1 MNYPLISEY
10 IESIKQSEDNFNVLS
25 TLRPVYDEAGEIVM
39 SSGNFA
45 VVFKMKDESSGKL
58 YAVKCFLKEQEGR
71 DIAYQQITDELE
83 YASSNYLCSIK
94 YFQKELF
101 VDSTV
106 SSDTEFPVLL
116 MDWVEGVTLDK
127 YVHQHI
133 SDKYALQFIT
143 YQFCKMAAW
152 LMSRP
157 FAHGDL
163 KPDNILVSEDG
174 ALVLVDYDGMYVP
187 AMQGQKAR
195 ELGSPDYRH
204 PLRTEDC
211 FNEHI
216 DDFPLVLIGMSLKAI
231 ALDTSLLQNNARSD
245 SLLFSE
251 SDFQDIGKCLMMKSL
266 CALLNDAE
274 FSKLYAL
281 FILAHSQQELSAVS
295 FRLFLLNKVEKP
307 IEEVLSTEATEE
319 DFKYAIEDKYGVKY
333 SRDGKKLLKAS
344 FSFRDKEYVVY
355 VVREGTEVI
364 CDGALQSTGIRS
376 VKLPSTIISIGSLAF
391 ANNHFLDSCN
401 IPASVKYIAHN
412 NPWRG
417 CFHIMNMD
425 IQSKNFIIKDGI
437 LYSSDFRIVYGAIY
451 WKSVFN
457 IDNRSKKI
465 CANAFWSDVFNN
477 NKLKSIGLS
486 NIEYIGTEAFRWC
499 ESLQDITIPNSVTKI
514 GNGAFCL
521 CKSLQSI
528 TIPNSVTSIGDG
540 AFSGCNICFFICN
553 STYFQNDDVCLFNK
567 DKTAIISR
575 IKDCVNYII
584 PNSVTSIGDGA
595 FGSCKS
601 LQNITIPNSVTKI
614 GDKAFSSCDSLQ
626 SVTIPNSV
634 TSIGDEAFRWC
645 NFLQSVTI
653 PNSVTKIG
661 DRAFERCDYLQS
673 VTIPNSVKSIG
684 NRAFC
689 LCKSL
694 QSVTIPNSVTSIGN
708 EAFSSCKSLQSITI
722 PNSVTSIGN
731 HAFSGCNICYFI
743 CNSTYFQNDD
753 VCLFNKD
760 KTAIVSR
767 IKDCVNYIIPNSVT
781 SIGDEAFSGC
791 DSLQSVTIPNSV
803 TSIGN
808 RAFGGCDSLQS
819 ITIPNSVTK
828 IGNGTFYSCDSLQ
841 SVTIPN
847 SVTSIG
853 DEAFYSCDSLQ
864 SVTIPNSVTSIG
876 DEAFYSCKSLQS
888 VTIPN
893 SVTKIGDYAFS
904 SCESLQSITIS
915 NSVTSI
921 GNRAFDGCKSLQ
933 NITIPNSVTSI
944 GDCVFKRCESL
955 QSITIPNSVTKIG
968 DGAFSCCES
977 LQSVTIP
984 NSVTSIGDC
993 AFRSCKSLQS
1003 ITIPNSVTKIG
1014 DGAFRWCRHLDKP
1027 SRLRLKE
1034 LNYTQY

>member
-10 IESIKQSEDNFNVLS
+10 IEAIKNAEDNFNVLI

-58 YAVKCFLKEQEGR
+58 YAVKCFLREQEGR

-83 YASSNYLCSIK
+83 YVSSNYLCSIK

-133 SDKYALQFIT
+133 SDKYALQLIT

-152 LMSRP
+152 LMSQP

-163 KPDNILVSEDG
+163 KPDNILVTEDG

-195 ELGSPDYRH
+195 EMGSPDYRH

-216 DDFPLVLIGMSLKAI
+216 DDFPLALIGMSLKAI

-251 SDFQDIGKCLMMKSL
+251 SDFQDIGECLMMKSL

-281 FILAHSQQELSAVS
+281 FLLAHSQQELSAVS

-307 IEEVLSTEATEE
+307 MIEVFCTEATEE
-319 DFKYAIEDKYGVKY
+319 DLKDAIKDEYGVKY

-344 FSFRDKEYVVY
+344 SSSLHEKDY

-376 VKLPSTIISIGSLAF
+376 VKLPSTIISIGSCAF
-391 ANNHFLDSCN
+391 ANTYDLVSCN

-412 NPWRG
+412 NPWGG

-465 CANAFWSDVFNN
+465 CANAFWSNFRDK

-486 NIEYIGTEAFRWC
+486 NIEYIGKAAFSGCKSLQSICIPNSVKSIGDEAFRWC
-499 ESLQDITIPNSVTKI
+499 KSLQSVTIPNSVTSIGDEAFSSCESLQSVTIPNSVTSIGDKAFSLCKFLQSITIPNSVTSI
-514 GNGAFCL
+514 GNEAFSLCISL
-521 CKSLQSI
+521 QSITIPSSVTSIGNEAFRGCKSLQSVTIPSSVTSIGDKAFRSCKSLQSI

-567 DKTAIISR
+567 DKTAI
-575 IKDCVNYII
+575 
-584 PNSVTSIGDGA
+584 
-595 FGSCKS
+595 
-601 LQNITIPNSVTKI
+601 
-614 GDKAFSSCDSLQ
+614 
-626 SVTIPNSV
+626 
-634 TSIGDEAFRWC
+634 
-645 NFLQSVTI
+645 
-653 PNSVTKIG
+653 
-661 DRAFERCDYLQS
+661 
-673 VTIPNSVKSIG
+673 
-684 NRAFC
+684 
-689 LCKSL
+689 
-694 QSVTIPNSVTSIGN
+694 
-708 EAFSSCKSLQSITI
+708 
-722 PNSVTSIGN
+722 
-731 HAFSGCNICYFI
+731 
-743 CNSTYFQNDD
+743 
-753 VCLFNKD
+753 
-760 KTAIVSR
+760 VSR
-767 IKDCVNYIIPNSVT
+767 IKDCVNYI
-781 SIGDEAFSGC
+781 
-791 DSLQSVTIPNSV
+791 
-803 TSIGN
+803 
-808 RAFGGCDSLQS
+808 
-819 ITIPNSVTK
+819 
-828 IGNGTFYSCDSLQ
+828 
-841 SVTIPN
+841 
-847 SVTSIG
+847 
-853 DEAFYSCDSLQ
+853 
-864 SVTIPNSVTSIG
+864 
-876 DEAFYSCKSLQS
+876 
-888 VTIPN
+888 IPN

-904 SCESLQSITIS
+904 SCESLQSVTIP
-915 NSVTSI
+915 NSVKSI
-921 GNRAFDGCKSLQ
+921 GNNAFDWCKSLQ
-933 NITIPNSVTSI
+933 SVTIPNSVTSI
-944 GDCVFKRCESL
+944 GDEAFSWCESL
-955 QSITIPNSVTKIG
+955 QSITIPNSVTSIG
-968 DGAFSCCES
+968 DGAFSDCTSLQSVTIPHSVTSIGDRAFISCKSLQNVTIPNSVTSIGYCAFSWCESLQSVTIPNSVTKIGDYAFRGCKSLQSVTIPSSVTSIGNKAFSGCES

-984 NSVTSIGDC
+984 NSVTSIGDG
-993 AFRSCKSLQS
+993 AFNSCKSLQS
-1003 ITIPNSVTKIG
+1003 ITIPSSVTSIGNEAFRGCKSLQSVTIPSSVTSIGNEAFGGCESLQSVTIPNSVTSIG
-1014 DGAFRWCRHLDKP
+1014 NRAFSDCTSLQSVTIPNSVTSIGYEAFSRCTHLDEP

-1034 LNYTQY
+1034 LNGRFNRFNWF

>member
-1 MNYPLISEY
+1 MKYPLISEY
-10 IESIKQSEDNFNVLS
+10 IESIKHSEDNFNVLS

-58 YAVKCFLKEQEGR
+58 YAVKCFLREQEGR

-94 YFQKELF
+94 YLQKELF

-133 SDKYALQFIT
+133 SDKYALQLIT
-143 YQFCKMAAW
+143 YQFCRMAAW
-152 LMSRP
+152 LMSQP

-163 KPDNILVSEDG
+163 KPDNILVTEDG

-216 DDFPLVLIGMSLKAI
+216 DDFPLALIGMSLKAI
-231 ALDTSLLQNNARSD
+231 ALDTSLLQNNAKTD

-251 SDFQDIGKCLMMKSL
+251 SDFHNIGECLMMKSL

-281 FILAHSQQELSAVS
+281 FLLAHSQQELSAVS

-319 DFKYAIEDKYGVKY
+319 DFKDAIKDEYGVKY
-333 SRDGKKLLKAS
+333 SRDGKKLLRAS
-344 FSFRDKEYVVY
+344 HSLWEEEY

-376 VKLPSTIISIGSLAF
+376 VKLPSTIISIGSEAF
-391 ANNHFLDSCN
+391 ASNTFLDSCN
-401 IPASVKYIAHN
+401 IPASVKYIAHS
-412 NPWRG
+412 NPWRE

-465 CANAFWSDVFNN
+465 CANAFLSNRFNK

-486 NIEYIGTEAFRWC
+486 NIEYIGIA
-499 ESLQDITIPNSVTKI
+499 
-514 GNGAFCL
+514 
-521 CKSLQSI
+521 
-528 TIPNSVTSIGDG
+528 
-540 AFSGCNICFFICN
+540 AFSGC
-553 STYFQNDDVCLFNK
+553 
-567 DKTAIISR
+567 
-575 IKDCVNYII
+575 
-584 PNSVTSIGDGA
+584 G
-595 FGSCKS
+595 
-601 LQNITIPNSVTKI
+601 
-614 GDKAFSSCDSLQ
+614 SLQ

-634 TSIGDEAFRWC
+634 TSIGD
-645 NFLQSVTI
+645 
-653 PNSVTKIG
+653 
-661 DRAFERCDYLQS
+661 RAFS
-673 VTIPNSVKSIG
+673 S
-684 NRAFC
+684 
-689 LCKSL
+689 CKSL
-694 QSVTIPNSVTSIGN
+694 QSVTIPNSVTSIGDRVFIRCKSLQSVTIPN
-708 EAFSSCKSLQSITI
+708 SVTSIGDRAFYLCESLQSVTIPNSVTSIGYEASSSCTSHQSVTIPNSVTSIGYEAFSSCKSLQSVTIPNSVTSIGYSAFSGCRFLQSVTIPNSVTSIGDYAFSSCVSLQSITI
-722 PNSVTSIGN
+722 PNSVTKIGDGAFCGCESLQSVTIPNSVTNIGN
-731 HAFSGCNICYFI
+731 NAFSGCNICFFI

-781 SIGDEAFSGC
+781 KIGDEAFS
-791 DSLQSVTIPNSV
+791 
-803 TSIGN
+803 
-808 RAFGGCDSLQS
+808 
-819 ITIPNSVTK
+819 
-828 IGNGTFYSCDSLQ
+828 SCKSLQ

-853 DEAFYSCDSLQ
+853 DKAFSSC
-864 SVTIPNSVTSIG
+864 I
-876 DEAFYSCKSLQS
+876 SLQS

-893 SVTKIGDYAFS
+893 SVTKIGDEAFGW
-904 SCESLQSITIS
+904 CKSLQSVTIS
-915 NSVTSI
+915 NSVKSI
-921 GNRAFDGCKSLQ
+921 GNKTFWW
-933 NITIPNSVTSI
+933 
-944 GDCVFKRCESL
+944 
-955 QSITIPNSVTKIG
+955 
-968 DGAFSCCES
+968 CES

-984 NSVTSIGDC
+984 NSVTSIGDD
-993 AFRSCKSLQS
+993 AFISCLSLQS

-1014 DGAFRWCRHLDKP
+1014 DYAFCGCKSLQSVTIPNSVTSIGDLAFWECTHLDEP

-1034 LNYTQY
+1034 LNYTKI

>member
-10 IESIKQSEDNFNVLS
+10 IEAIKNAEDNFNVLI

-58 YAVKCFLKEQEGR
+58 YAVKCFLKEQEER
-71 DIAYQQITDELE
+71 DVAYQQITDELE
-83 YASSNYLCSIK
+83 YVSSNYLCSIN

-106 SSDTEFPVLL
+106 SSDTEFPVLV

-133 SDKYALQFIT
+133 SDKYALQLIT

-152 LMSRP
+152 LMSQP

-163 KPDNILVSEDG
+163 KPDNILVTEDG
-174 ALVLVDYDGMYVP
+174 DLVLVDYDGMFVP

-216 DDFPLVLIGMSLKAI
+216 DDFPLALIGMSLKAI

-251 SDFQDIGKCLMMKSL
+251 SDFQDIGECLMMKSL

-281 FILAHSQQELSAVS
+281 FLLAHSQQELSAVS

-319 DFKYAIEDKYGVKY
+319 DFKYAIEDEYGVKY

-344 FSFRDKEYVVY
+344 SSLREKEY

-364 CDGALQSTGIRS
+364 CDRALRGTGIRS
-376 VKLPSTIISIGSLAF
+376 VKLPSTIISIGSVAF
-391 ANNHFLDSCN
+391 AHNELLVSCN

-465 CANAFWSDVFNN
+465 YAYAFWSDFFNK

-486 NIEYIGTEAFRWC
+486 NIEYIGKEAFR
-499 ESLQDITIPNSVTKI
+499 
-514 GNGAFCL
+514 G
-521 CKSLQSI
+521 
-528 TIPNSVTSIGDG
+528 
-540 AFSGCNICFFICN
+540 
-553 STYFQNDDVCLFNK
+553 
-567 DKTAIISR
+567 
-575 IKDCVNYII
+575 
-584 PNSVTSIGDGA
+584 
-595 FGSCKS
+595 
-601 LQNITIPNSVTKI
+601 
-614 GDKAFSSCDSLQ
+614 CDSLQ

-634 TSIGDEAFRWC
+634 TSIGD
-645 NFLQSVTI
+645 
-653 PNSVTKIG
+653 
-661 DRAFERCDYLQS
+661 RAFY
-673 VTIPNSVKSIG
+673 
-684 NRAFC
+684 

-694 QSVTIPNSVTSIGN
+694 QSVTIQNSVTN
-708 EAFSSCKSLQSITI
+708 
-722 PNSVTSIGN
+722 
-731 HAFSGCNICYFI
+731 
-743 CNSTYFQNDD
+743 
-753 VCLFNKD
+753 
-760 KTAIVSR
+760 
-767 IKDCVNYIIPNSVT
+767 
-781 SIGDEAFSGC
+781 IGDDAFANC
-791 DSLQSVTIPNSV
+791 T
-803 TSIGN
+803 
-808 RAFGGCDSLQS
+808 
-819 ITIPNSVTK
+819 
-828 IGNGTFYSCDSLQ
+828 
-841 SVTIPN
+841 
-847 SVTSIG
+847 
-853 DEAFYSCDSLQ
+853 
-864 SVTIPNSVTSIG
+864 
-876 DEAFYSCKSLQS
+876 
-888 VTIPN
+888 
-893 SVTKIGDYAFS
+893 
-904 SCESLQSITIS
+904 
-915 NSVTSI
+915 
-921 GNRAFDGCKSLQ
+921 
-933 NITIPNSVTSI
+933 
-944 GDCVFKRCESL
+944 
-955 QSITIPNSVTKIG
+955 
-968 DGAFSCCES
+968 
-977 LQSVTIP
+977 
-984 NSVTSIGDC
+984 
-993 AFRSCKSLQS
+993 
-1003 ITIPNSVTKIG
+1003 
-1014 DGAFRWCRHLDKP
+1014 HLDEP

-1034 LNYTQY
+1034 LNVLLSGKTFNLCLPKLANWPM

>member
-10 IESIKQSEDNFNVLS
+10 IESIKNSEDNFNVLS

-58 YAVKCFLKEQEGR
+58 YAVKCFLREQEGR

-83 YASSNYLCSIK
+83 YVASNYLCSIK
-94 YFQKELF
+94 YLQKELF

-133 SDKYALQFIT
+133 SDKYALQLIT

-152 LMSRP
+152 LMSQP

-163 KPDNILVSEDG
+163 KPDNILVTEDG
-174 ALVLVDYDGMYVP
+174 TLVLVDYDGMYVP

-216 DDFPLVLIGMSLKAI
+216 DDFPLALIGMSLKAI
-231 ALDTSLLQNNARSD
+231 ALDTSLLQNNAKSD

-251 SDFQDIGKCLMMKSL
+251 SDFQDIGDCLMMKSL
-266 CALLNDAE
+266 CAHLNDAE

-319 DFKYAIEDKYGVKY
+319 DLKYAIEDEYGVKY
-333 SRDGKKLLKAS
+333 SRDGKKLLNAS
-344 FSFRDKEYVVY
+344 SYSSLCEIEY

-364 CDGALQSTGIRS
+364 CDGALQSTRIRS
-376 VKLPSTIISIGSLAF
+376 VKLPSTIISIGSVAF
-391 ANNHFLDSCN
+391 ANNGNLVSCN
-401 IPASVKYIAHN
+401 IPACVKYIAHN
-412 NPWRG
+412 NPWGG
-417 CFHIMNMD
+417 CDIKNMD

-451 WKSVFN
+451 WKSEFN

-465 CANAFWSDVFNN
+465 CANAFSGCKSLQSVTIPNSVT
-477 NKLKSIGLS
+477 SIGNRAFSGCKSLQS
-486 NIEYIGTEAFRWC
+486 VTIPNSVTSIGDEAFSGC
-499 ESLQDITIPNSVTKI
+499 KSLQSVTIPNSVTKI
-514 GNGAFCL
+514 GDGVFCWCDSLQSITIPNSVTSIGDNAFYL
-521 CKSLQSI
+521 CDSLQSI

-540 AFSGCNICFFICN
+540 AF
-553 STYFQNDDVCLFNK
+553 YL
-567 DKTAIISR
+567 
-575 IKDCVNYII
+575 CV
-584 PNSVTSIGDGA
+584 
-595 FGSCKS
+595 S
-601 LQNITIPNSVTKI
+601 LQSVTIPNSVTKI
-614 GDKAFSSCDSLQ
+614 GDNAFDWCKSLQSVTIPNSVTSIGDNAFNSCDSLQ

-634 TSIGDEAFRWC
+634 TSIGDNAFSGCKSLQSITIPNSVTSIGDEAFSDC
-645 NFLQSVTI
+645 KSLQSVTI

-661 DRAFERCDYLQS
+661 DDAFAQCDSLQS
-673 VTIPNSVKSIG
+673 VTIPNSVTSIG
-684 NRAFC
+684 DGAFC

-694 QSVTIPNSVTSIGN
+694 QSVTIPNSVTSIGDG
-708 EAFSSCKSLQSITI
+708 AFNSCT
-722 PNSVTSIGN
+722 
-731 HAFSGCNICYFI
+731 
-743 CNSTYFQNDD
+743 
-753 VCLFNKD
+753 
-760 KTAIVSR
+760 
-767 IKDCVNYIIPNSVT
+767 
-781 SIGDEAFSGC
+781 
-791 DSLQSVTIPNSV
+791 SLQSVTIPNSV

-808 RAFGGCDSLQS
+808 SAFNGC
-819 ITIPNSVTK
+819 K
-828 IGNGTFYSCDSLQ
+828 SLQ

-853 DEAFYSCDSLQ
+853 DYAFYLCVSLQ

-876 DEAFYSCKSLQS
+876 DYAFSSCTSLQSITIPNSVTSIGYKAFSWCESLQS

-893 SVTKIGDYAFS
+893 SVTKIGDSAFAN
-904 SCESLQSITIS
+904 CT
-915 NSVTSI
+915 
-921 GNRAFDGCKSLQ
+921 
-933 NITIPNSVTSI
+933 
-944 GDCVFKRCESL
+944 
-955 QSITIPNSVTKIG
+955 
-968 DGAFSCCES
+968 
-977 LQSVTIP
+977 
-984 NSVTSIGDC
+984 
-993 AFRSCKSLQS
+993 
-1003 ITIPNSVTKIG
+1003 
-1014 DGAFRWCRHLDKP
+1014 HLDEP

-1034 LNYTQY
+1034 LNYTQIYD

>member
-1 MNYPLISEY
+1 MKYPLISEY
-10 IESIKQSEDNFNVLS
+10 IESIKHSEDNFNVLS

-58 YAVKCFLKEQEGR
+58 YAVKCFLREQEGR

-83 YASSNYLCSIK
+83 YVASNYLCSIK
-94 YFQKELF
+94 YLQKELF

-133 SDKYALQFIT
+133 SDKYALQLIT

-152 LMSRP
+152 LMSQP

-163 KPDNILVSEDG
+163 KPDNILVTEDG
-174 ALVLVDYDGMYVP
+174 TLVLVDYDGMYVP

-216 DDFPLVLIGMSLKAI
+216 DDFPLALIGMSLKAI
-231 ALDTSLLQNNARSD
+231 ALDTSLLQNNAKTD

-251 SDFQDIGKCLMMKSL
+251 SDFKDIGECLMMKSL

-281 FILAHSQQELSAVS
+281 FLLAHSQQELSAVS

-319 DFKYAIEDKYGVKY
+319 DFKYAIEVDYGVKY

-344 FSFRDKEYVVY
+344 SSFWAKKYKEY
-355 VVREGTEVI
+355 VVREGTEII
-364 CDGALQSTGIRS
+364 CDGALKLAGIRS
-376 VKLPSTIISIGSLAF
+376 VKLPSTIISIGSEAF
-391 ANNHFLDSCN
+391 ADNDLVSCN

-417 CFHIMNMD
+417 CYHIMNMD

-465 CANAFWSDVFNN
+465 CANAFWSNIINKD
-477 NKLKSIGLS
+477 KLKSIGLS
-486 NIEYIGTEAFRWC
+486 NIEYIGNEAFSGC
-499 ESLQDITIPNSVTKI
+499 ASLQSVTIPNSVTSI
-514 GNGAFCL
+514 GDKAFEQCYSL
-521 CKSLQSI
+521 QSVTIPNSVTSIGDHAFEQCYSLQSI
-528 TIPNSVTSIGDG
+528 TIPNSVTSIGDY
-540 AFSGCNICFFICN
+540 AFEQC
-553 STYFQNDDVCLFNK
+553 Y
-567 DKTAIISR
+567 
-575 IKDCVNYII
+575 
-584 PNSVTSIGDGA
+584 
-595 FGSCKS
+595 
-601 LQNITIPNSVTKI
+601 
-614 GDKAFSSCDSLQ
+614 SLQ

-634 TSIGDEAFRWC
+634 TSIGDHAFGWC
-645 NFLQSVTI
+645 KSLQSVTIPNSVTKIGNGVFSSCESLQSVTI

-661 DRAFERCDYLQS
+661 DYAFGWCNSLQS
-673 VTIPNSVKSIG
+673 ITIPSSVTKIG
-684 NRAFC
+684 DYAFYRC
-689 LCKSL
+689 NSL
-694 QSVTIPNSVTSIGN
+694 QSVTIPN
-708 EAFSSCKSLQSITI
+708 TI
-722 PNSVTSIGN
+722 
-731 HAFSGCNICYFI
+731 
-743 CNSTYFQNDD
+743 
-753 VCLFNKD
+753 
-760 KTAIVSR
+760 
-767 IKDCVNYIIPNSVT
+767 T
-781 SIGDEAFSGC
+781 SIGDHAFEQC
-791 DSLQSVTIPNSV
+791 Y
-803 TSIGN
+803 
-808 RAFGGCDSLQS
+808 SLQS

-828 IGNGTFYSCDSLQ
+828 IGNGVFR
-841 SVTIPN
+841 
-847 SVTSIG
+847 
-853 DEAFYSCDSLQ
+853 E
-864 SVTIPNSVTSIG
+864 
-876 DEAFYSCKSLQS
+876 CKSLQS

-893 SVTKIGDYAFS
+893 SVTKIGDYAF
-904 SCESLQSITIS
+904 
-915 NSVTSI
+915 
-921 GNRAFDGCKSLQ
+921 GY
-933 NITIPNSVTSI
+933 
-944 GDCVFKRCESL
+944 
-955 QSITIPNSVTKIG
+955 
-968 DGAFSCCES
+968 CES

-984 NSVTSIGDC
+984 NSVTKIGNC
-993 AFRSCKSLQS
+993 AFW
-1003 ITIPNSVTKIG
+1003 N
-1014 DGAFRWCRHLDKP
+1014 CRHLDEP

-1034 LNYTQY
+1034 LNYT

>member
-1 MNYPLISEY
+1 MKYPLISEY
-10 IESIKQSEDNFNVLS
+10 IESIKHSEDNFNVLS

-83 YASSNYLCSIK
+83 YVSSNYLCSIK

-133 SDKYALQFIT
+133 SDKYALQLIT

-152 LMSRP
+152 LMTQP

-163 KPDNILVSEDG
+163 KPDNILVTEDG

-216 DDFPLVLIGMSLKAI
+216 DDFPLALIGMSLKAI
-231 ALDTSLLQNNARSD
+231 ALDTSLLQNNAKSD

-251 SDFQDIGKCLMMKSL
+251 SDFKDIGECLMMKSL

-307 IEEVLSTEATEE
+307 IEEVLSTKATKE
-319 DFKYAIEDKYGVKY
+319 DLKDAIEDEYGVMY
-333 SRDGKKLLKAS
+333 SRDGEKLLKAS
-344 FSFRDKEYVVY
+344 YSLFWEKEY

-391 ANNHFLDSCN
+391 AYNYNLVSC
-401 IPASVKYIAHN
+401 
-412 NPWRG
+412 
-417 CFHIMNMD
+417 
-425 IQSKNFIIKDGI
+425 
-437 LYSSDFRIVYGAIY
+437 
-451 WKSVFN
+451 
-457 IDNRSKKI
+457 
-465 CANAFWSDVFNN
+465 
-477 NKLKSIGLS
+477 
-486 NIEYIGTEAFRWC
+486 
-499 ESLQDITIPNSVTKI
+499 TIPSSVT
-514 GNGAFCL
+514 
-521 CKSLQSI
+521 
-528 TIPNSVTSIGDG
+528 
-540 AFSGCNICFFICN
+540 
-553 STYFQNDDVCLFNK
+553 Y
-567 DKTAIISR
+567 
-575 IKDCVNYII
+575 
-584 PNSVTSIGDGA
+584 
-595 FGSCKS
+595 
-601 LQNITIPNSVTKI
+601 
-614 GDKAFSSCDSLQ
+614 
-626 SVTIPNSV
+626 
-634 TSIGDEAFRWC
+634 IGDEAF
-645 NFLQSVTI
+645 S
-653 PNSVTKIG
+653 
-661 DRAFERCDYLQS
+661 D
-673 VTIPNSVKSIG
+673 
-684 NRAFC
+684 
-689 LCKSL
+689 
-694 QSVTIPNSVTSIGN
+694 
-708 EAFSSCKSLQSITI
+708 CKSLQSITI

-731 HAFSGCNICYFI
+731 RAFEHCYSLQSVTIPNSVRNIGNHTFRGCNICFFF

-781 SIGDEAFSGC
+781 KIGDEAFSDCKSLQSITIPNSVTSIGDEAFRNC
-791 DSLQSVTIPNSV
+791 ESLQSITIPNSV

-808 RAFGGCDSLQS
+808 RAFEHCYSLQS
-819 ITIPNSVTK
+819 VTIPNSVRNIGNHTFRGCNICFFFCNSTYFQNDDVCLFNKDKTAIVSRIKDCVNYIIPNSVTK
-828 IGNGTFYSCDSLQ
+828 IGNGAFKECYPLQ
-841 SVTIPN
+841 SITIPN

-853 DEAFYSCDSLQ
+853 DEAFC
-864 SVTIPNSVTSIG
+864 G
-876 DEAFYSCKSLQS
+876 CESLQS

-893 SVTKIGDYAFS
+893 SVTKIGDYAF
-904 SCESLQSITIS
+904 
-915 NSVTSI
+915 
-921 GNRAFDGCKSLQ
+921 DGCKYLL
-933 NITIPNSVTSI
+933 SV
-944 GDCVFKRCESL
+944 
-955 QSITIPNSVTKIG
+955 TIPNSVTKIG
-968 DGAFSCCES
+968 DYAFGGAILCKAS
-977 LQSVTIP
+977 LFQT
-984 NSVTSIGDC
+984 
-993 AFRSCKSLQS
+993 L
-1003 ITIPNSVTKIG
+1003 
-1014 DGAFRWCRHLDKP
+1014 
-1027 SRLRLKE
+1027 
-1034 LNYTQY
+1034 